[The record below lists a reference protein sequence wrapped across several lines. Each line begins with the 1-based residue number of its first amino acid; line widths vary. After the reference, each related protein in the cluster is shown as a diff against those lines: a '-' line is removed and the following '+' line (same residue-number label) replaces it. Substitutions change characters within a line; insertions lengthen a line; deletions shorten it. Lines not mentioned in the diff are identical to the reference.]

1 MLGFETLLLAVF
13 TAIMLASAP
22 IANADD
28 PRGVIAGLFAA
39 MAMGAQS
46 ALVRLLMHG
55 IPQTNVMTGNMTQL
69 GVESTELFLAWRRLA
84 REPDNRENAN
94 KFAAVRARLLMV
106 LSIATGFLVGAA
118 AGAIA
123 YATAGVRGTPV
134 AIAIVGTLTI
144 WALRRDRRIR
154 SAQPT

>member
-1 MLGFETLLLAVF
+1 
-13 TAIMLASAP
+13 
-22 IANADD
+22 
-28 PRGVIAGLFAA
+28 
-39 MAMGAQS
+39 
-46 ALVRLLMHG
+46 
-55 IPQTNVMTGNMTQL
+55 
-69 GVESTELFLAWRRLA
+69 
-84 REPDNRENAN
+84 
-94 KFAAVRARLLMV
+94 MV